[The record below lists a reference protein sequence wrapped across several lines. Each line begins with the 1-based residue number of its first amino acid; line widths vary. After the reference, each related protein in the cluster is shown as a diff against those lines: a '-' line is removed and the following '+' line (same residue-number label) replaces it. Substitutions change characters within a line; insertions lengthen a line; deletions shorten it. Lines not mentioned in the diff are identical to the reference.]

1 MQDRRC
7 FIATV
12 AAVLCAGWTHAKPE
26 NPPKITKGTV
36 TGKIVK
42 KNGPVITVKDG
53 RGEEMKLM
61 PHWSGG
67 LPKDGGGFDKGMVQ
81 RLEKFDVG
89 DHVTVRWS
97 FTEHYRIEAI
107 DHTDKVKH

>member
-1 MQDRRC
+1 MITRRT
-7 FIATV
+7 FAATL
-12 AAVLCAGWTHAKPE
+12 ATALFMGWAGAEPEPKPQV
-26 NPPKITKGTV
+26 TKGTV

-53 RGEEMKLM
+53 HGEEMKLM

-67 LPKDGGGFDKGMVQ
+67 LPKDGGGCYEGMGQ
-81 RLEKFDVG
+81 RLEMFDVG
-89 DHVTVRWS
+89 AHVTVRWP
-97 FTEHYRIEAI
+97 FTEDYPIEGV